1 MSEKPP
7 ATTEA
12 KILFLM
18 THGSHLYGTDTP
30 DSDADYKGIVI
41 PPAKELLLGTRPH
54 GSYSHS
60 TKEGSSAKNTKS
72 DVDTELFTLQ
82 AFFRSCAEGQTFAT
96 ELLFAPDRFT
106 IQTTPLWE
114 DIRARKHML
123 IHKNIKAYFGYARQQ
138 AAKYGI
144 KGSRV
149 AAVRAA
155 LEFLKQYKTSATLD
169 MISRDLEILVDT
181 QTAGDGERWIGF
193 TEIDVKGKPTLHFEV
208 CNRKLPMHT
217 KVGYAIS
224 VYQKVFDEYGQRA
237 LLAEKNEGID
247 WKAMS
252 HAVRVGGQAIEL
264 LRYGHIILPRP
275 EAPLLLDIKQGKRP
289 YKEVADLIEQRLAEI
304 IEAEKISSLPDSL
317 NMTYWNEFLLQVY
330 GHEVASYVGR

>member
-1 MSEKPP
+1 MSRNQP
-7 ATTEA
+7 AATNP

-18 THGSHLYGTDTP
+18 QHGSHLYGTNTP
-30 DSDADYKGIVI
+30 ESDADYKGVVI
-41 PPAKELLLGTRPH
+41 PPVPEILLGTRPH
-54 GSYSHS
+54 GSYSKS
-60 TKEGSSAKNTKS
+60 TKKGSAKKNTKS
-72 DVDTELFTLQ
+72 DTDTELFTLH
-82 AFFRSCAEGQTFAT
+82 AFLRSCAEGQTFAT
-96 ELLFAPDRFT
+96 ELLFAPDQFT
-106 IQTTPLWE
+106 IQTTPIWD

-155 LEFLKQYKTSATLD
+155 LEFLKQYKPAATLD
-169 MISRDLEILVDT
+169 MIARDLEILADT
-181 QTAGDGERWIGF
+181 HRTADGEQWIGF
-193 TEIDVKGKPTLHFEV
+193 TEVDVKGKPTIHFEV
-208 CNRKLPMHT
+208 CNRKLAMHT

-275 EAPLLLDIKQGKRP
+275 EAPLLLDIKLGKMP
-289 YKEVADLIEQRLAEI
+289 YKEVAELIEQRLAEI
-304 IEAEKISSLPDSL
+304 IEAEKLSALPDSI
-317 NMTYWNEFLLQVY
+317 NMTYWEEFVCQTY
-330 GHEVASYVGR
+330 GQEIVSYVGR